1 MFLKG
6 PASLRA
12 CSSIVGGLLEYLPQ
26 FRGKPA
32 ANTIQS
38 WLLRVGLYELQRPKE
53 QAQDWVLIVDHTIQ
67 LGRWKCLLIVAVRQS
82 VWAELKA
89 PLSLQD
95 IVVVTLQPVEKSN
108 GEFVASQLREA
119 AQKLGGVRAILSDQG
134 SDIVNGAKKYQAES
148 KETLIF
154 QDIAHVTAIA
164 LKDEL
169 LTDSRWDTFLSACG
183 QTQPKVKQTELGYLA
198 PPTLKVKGRYMNLGS
213 MIGWATRMLVL
224 LDTPECSRTGDMLL
238 DRLDSKFGWLME
250 YRQDI
255 AGWQY
260 LHAIK
265 DRVLDYCRVNGY
277 HRHARIELESQ
288 LSSLGFPPTTT
299 IEAAGTRIKN
309 KLLDIVEQQSSQI
322 QEDESVPASSEV
334 IESLI
339 GKGKRIQGQHSRGGF
354 TRMILGMG
362 ACVVPLTE
370 NCVLES
376 LNAISDC
383 DLLEWC
389 RQQFGRTL
397 TSLRRTALP
406 SQNGTIT
413 G

>member
-1 MFLKG
+1 
-6 PASLRA
+6 
-12 CSSIVGGLLEYLPQ
+12 LPQ

-53 QAQDWVLIVDHTIQ
+53 QAEDWVLIVDHTIQ
-67 LGRWKCLLIVAVRQS
+67 LGRLKCLLIVAIRQS

-89 PLSLQD
+89 PLSLHD
-95 IVVVTLQPVEKSN
+95 VVVVTIQPVEKSN
-108 GEFVASQLREA
+108 GDIVLNQLREA
-119 AQKLGGVRAILSDQG
+119 ARKLGSVRAILSDQG
-134 SDIVNGAKKYQAES
+134 SDIVNGANKYQAES
-148 KETLIF
+148 EETLIF
-154 QDIAHVTAIA
+154 QDIAHATAIA
-164 LKDEL
+164 LKGEL
-169 LTDSRWDTFLSACG
+169 LHNSRWDTFLSACG

-213 MIGWATRMLVL
+213 MISWATRLLIL
-224 LDTPECSRTGDMLL
+224 LDTPQRLRNGDMLL
-238 DRLDSKFGWLME
+238 SRLEDKFGWLLE

-255 AGWQY
+255 AGWQH

-265 DRVLDYCRVNGY
+265 DCVLDYCRDNGY

-288 LSSLGFPPTTT
+288 LSSICPATTTT
-299 IEAAGTRIKN
+299 IDAAGTRMKN
-309 KLLDIVEQQSSQI
+309 KLLDIVEQQSGQL
-322 QEDESVPASSEV
+322 QEGESVPASSEV

-370 NCVLES
+370 TYIRES
-376 LNAISDC
+376 LNAIGDS

-389 RQQFGRTL
+389 RKQFGRTL
-397 TSLRRTALP
+397 TCLRRTALP
-406 SQNGTIT
+406 SQNGTKP